1 MLPMLAFGQV
11 LYVKP
16 LRFQLAVTRALGMP
30 AIGTYL
36 GHHAPAT
43 DLAVA
48 RHIEASGSSWVQR
61 EDILDWL
68 TGVRMEDGLFP
79 GKDGSSQFRRRFG

>member
-1 MLPMLAFGQV
+1 
-11 LYVKP
+11 
-16 LRFQLAVTRALGMP
+16 MP

-48 RHIEASGSSWVQR
+48 RHIEARGSSWVQR
-61 EDILDWL
+61 EGLFDWL
-68 TGVRMEDGLFP
+68 TSIRMENRLIP
-79 GKDGSSQFRRRFG
+79 SQDGSGQLGRRLG